1 MSDERRASERSSL
14 IHNHSKIVLPQMDG
28 YGVEKSPLRNFKYFW
43 SKNSSNVVLN
53 DKLTSHPLVARCSAH
68 KKPSITMGF

>member
-28 YGVEKSPLRNFKYFW
+28 YGVKNHQNEMKSNGTKKTARRKSGQRAETNEKQTK
-43 SKNSSNVVLN
+43 
-53 DKLTSHPLVARCSAH
+53 T
-68 KKPSITMGF
+68 